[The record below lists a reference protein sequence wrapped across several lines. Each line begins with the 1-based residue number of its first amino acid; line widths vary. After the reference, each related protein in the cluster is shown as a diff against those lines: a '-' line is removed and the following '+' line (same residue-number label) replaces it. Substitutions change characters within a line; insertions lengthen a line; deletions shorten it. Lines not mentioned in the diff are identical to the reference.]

1 MTCHFGPLLDVLL
14 LREAGWQPAAKSK
27 AKTWNNPLAQISLW
41 AAQDLEKIEIESNKR
56 MHYHYEAEEVEK
68 RCPANTRQKV
78 KADPCKSQMKWI
90 NVLMER
96 KGLVVFSLL
105 IHSHLCVCVC
115 VWKTISEVSIRNLR
129 GILTLL
135 APRVASR
142 PKTKLLNTFAHSH
155 SLSLS
160 LIIYLLFLLL
170 LSPMWCLLVC
180 VSFYLFSLFYLCWKV
195 NFRHIENI

>member
-1 MTCHFGPLLDVLL
+1 M
-14 LREAGWQPAAKSK
+14 S
-27 AKTWNNPLAQISLW
+27 
-41 AAQDLEKIEIESNKR
+41 R

-155 SLSLS
+155 SLSISHYISFVSPSSKSYVMLTCLCIFLPFQPLLS
-160 LIIYLLFLLL
+160 LLK
-170 LSPMWCLLVC
+170 S
-180 VSFYLFSLFYLCWKV
+180 
-195 NFRHIENI
+195 